1 MAELYTK
8 QAKNVLQAA
17 ADSAR
22 QNNHGYIGTEH
33 LLMGLLEEAEGTAG
47 MVLAE
52 FGADRER
59 LVSLIDRLITPEG
72 AVLRAEPGHTPRA
85 E

>member
-1 MAELYTK
+1 
-8 QAKNVLQAA
+8 
-17 ADSAR
+17 
-22 QNNHGYIGTEH
+22 
-33 LLMGLLEEAEGTAG
+33 

-72 AVLRAEPGHTPRA
+72 AVLTAGTGLYPQSGKGSEKQP
-85 E
+85 